1 MGLVFEVKM
10 GTEGSNDRKPTVT
23 LGKLCCKCFLR
34 AKMGADVVWWK
45 TQMVDFGQWVS
56 YVEYGHNA
64 KHTFFLGGGEP
75 NLDVLIPIS
84 WDTSFFP
91 ITVTA
96 GYWNSKRNTDQ
107 STLFIYMHVLYMFV
121 YSMDWFEDV
130 WGNNVLLVK
139 KNRGAGSWLIPSIII
154 YRLFFRGKPSETPL
168 FSSTNFN
175 GKRTSIEWVPL
186 SIFPWSNSTRVRTSN
201 HPLGHANPLM
211 SKQCP
216 LQVWNDRP
224 FKSLQPLWL
233 NYSIQ

>member
-1 MGLVFEVKM
+1 MLS
-10 GTEGSNDRKPTVT
+10 TH
-23 LGKLCCKCFLR
+23 
-34 AKMGADVVWWK
+34 
-45 TQMVDFGQWVS
+45 FGRTKF
-56 YVEYGHNA
+56 GRIDPN
-64 KHTFFLGGGEP
+64 FLGYFIFSHHSYRWLLEFKTKHWSI
-75 NLDVLIPIS
+75 NIM
-84 WDTSFFP
+84 
-91 ITVTA
+91 
-96 GYWNSKRNTDQ
+96 
-107 STLFIYMHVLYMFV
+107 FIYMHVLYMFV

-154 YRLFFRGKPSETPL
+154 YRLFFRGKPSEPPR

-175 GKRTSIEWVPL
+175 GKRTSIQRVPL

-216 LQVWNDRP
+216 VQVWNDWP

>member
-1 MGLVFEVKM
+1 MEAIQTEVFPRARLFRGDSAVEWLVLLNCDSWALWVKMGLVFEVKM

-64 KHTFFLGGGEP
+64 KHTFFWGGGEP

-139 KNRGAGSWLIPSIII
+139 KIEGPGAG
-154 YRLFFRGKPSETPL
+154 
-168 FSSTNFN
+168 
-175 GKRTSIEWVPL
+175 
-186 SIFPWSNSTRVRTSN
+186 
-201 HPLGHANPLM
+201 
-211 SKQCP
+211 
-216 LQVWNDRP
+216 
-224 FKSLQPLWL
+224 
-233 NYSIQ
+233 